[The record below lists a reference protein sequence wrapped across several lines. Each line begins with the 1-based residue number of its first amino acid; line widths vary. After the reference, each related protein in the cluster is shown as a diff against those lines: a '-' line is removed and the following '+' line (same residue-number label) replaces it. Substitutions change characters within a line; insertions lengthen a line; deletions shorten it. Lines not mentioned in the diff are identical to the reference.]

1 MSRVSASGEHM
12 QIQPTPPA
20 PPRPGPRGRRE
31 SLLRK
36 SAPWLINGLSI
47 SALLVATLTVR
58 WTCDSRNK
66 VSRAK
71 SDLWNLKIQINSFRS
86 DLGRYPTSLSE
97 LHFRPADAILWPD
110 GGWMEV
116 EIAEDPW
123 GCPYVYEFTGRE
135 GRPFELYTLGSDRR
149 PGGTGSATDLTCWN
163 RSR

>member
-1 MSRVSASGEHM
+1 MQLEMS
-12 QIQPTPPA
+12 PPA
-20 PPRPGPRGRRE
+20 LRGRRE
-31 SLLRK
+31 NLLRK
-36 SAPWLINGLSI
+36 SAPWLINGLSL
-47 SALLVATLTVR
+47 SALLVAALSVR
-58 WTCDSRNK
+58 WTCDSRNR

-71 SDLWNLKIQINSFRS
+71 SDLWNLHFQIKAFRS

-97 LHFRPADAILWPD
+97 LHFRPADARIWPD

-116 EIAEDPW
+116 EVAVDPW

-149 PGGTGSATDLTCWN
+149 PGGTRSARDLNIWD